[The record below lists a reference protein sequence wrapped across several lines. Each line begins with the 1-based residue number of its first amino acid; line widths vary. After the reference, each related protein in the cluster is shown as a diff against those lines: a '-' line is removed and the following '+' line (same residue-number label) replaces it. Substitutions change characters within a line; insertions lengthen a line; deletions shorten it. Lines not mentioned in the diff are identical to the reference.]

1 MSNTLYRL
9 YRDDVFTLAET
20 LVMKQQRTADTL
32 NMFLQDRGY
41 SVDWNSQ
48 STWKYFLNLAGFY
61 HKYDKDRIRE
71 INIASGLLEVDL
83 DGTPTNLPVG
93 VYADQMLV
101 KKASN
106 AGPVLA
112 NFNLALVDPDY
123 SGDVA
128 IANEYEYGT
137 SYYRDLFARYP
148 DFEDLILGILHPIPL
163 SISLTAPDNTILY
176 CGGYYRQQTTTGHLG
191 SRFIYQK
198 KEDIGRN
205 SLLLIEE
212 NEQSLINDLQTFIDG
227 FFIRWDVK
235 GYTLSGDLYFPVLL
249 ANLYLQIPMFVLNH
263 RLERCLTPE
272 AHSYHVR
279 EFLESHGKL
288 AKYIPYL
295 PLKQRLYLYRN
306 VRYIE
311 KNIGKSDTFQML
323 LDNLATPTGVPLAG
337 YSLVHNLDTMPESL
351 YPTPQSRRK
360 EINFRQVGTGDDVFT
375 IGELLDKEKDL
386 ARENA
391 RDLDLVT
398 EEVETK
404 VQNSNSDYYPTKV
417 LESAMVNMVD
427 NEPFPF
433 SGFLANLWIYCAAHG
448 DYKGN
453 VFVSNP
459 VTNERL
465 HLTPL
470 SAIIL
475 AIYCYNRAH
484 YSEDQFL
491 TTIPV
496 LHVNNIPRSSSYQPT
511 PTHAVFPSL
520 ITLKKCIDSNVVS
533 DDMLTDVMAGT
544 GPVYSFT
551 STAAFFIE
559 AVKMHKLLND
569 RYKKA
574 VIQEDRDARAQVE
587 YAASQLYWLTVPCT
601 LAPAGTLYED
611 WLNTN
616 GIGLA
621 DIEAVADKRER
632 YKQLGDELVKNA
644 TGNFDDETGRL
655 TRLQEAVI
663 EIMRQFSSY
672 SVQYIYDINTKPVVQ
687 LDNKTLRLRE
697 KSVVFKV
704 KTRLKIPSYRVMN
717 FTASFI
723 SKKVT
728 VDIGLVPSIV

>member
-9 YRDDVFTLAET
+9 YRDDVFTMAET
-20 LVMKQQRTADTL
+20 MVIKQLRTADAL
-32 NMFLQDRGY
+32 NLFLQDRRY
-41 SVDWNSQ
+41 SIDWESP

-71 INIASGLLEVDL
+71 INIGSGLVTVDL
-83 DGTPTNLPVG
+83 DGNPTNLPVG

-101 KKASN
+101 KKASD

-123 SGDVA
+123 NGDVA

-137 SYYRDLFARYP
+137 SYYRDLVDRYS
-148 DFEDLILGILHPIPL
+148 DFEDLILGILHPTPL
-163 SISLTAPDNTILY
+163 SISLPADDNTILY
-176 CGGYYRQQTTTGHLG
+176 CGGYYRRQTNTGNLG
-191 SRFIYQK
+191 SRYIYEK
-198 KEDIGRN
+198 KNDIGRN

-212 NEQSLINDLQTFIDG
+212 NELSLINDLQTFING
-227 FFIRWDVK
+227 FFVRWDVR
-235 GYTLSGDLYFPVLL
+235 GYTLTGDLYFPVLL
-249 ANLYLQIPMFVLNH
+249 ANLYLQIPMFILNH

-272 AHSYHVR
+272 AHTYHVR

-295 PLKQRLYLYRN
+295 PLKQRLFLYRN

-311 KNIGKSDTFQML
+311 KNIGKTSTFQML
-323 LDNLATPTGVPLAG
+323 LNNLATPAGVPLAG
-337 YSLVHNLDTMPESL
+337 YSLVHNLDGMPASL
-351 YPTPQSRRK
+351 YPTPQSRRQ

-375 IGELLDKEKDL
+375 IGELLEKEKDL
-386 ARENA
+386 AREND
-391 RDLDLVT
+391 RDLDIVT
-398 EEVETK
+398 GEIENT

-448 DYKGN
+448 DFKGN

-470 SAIIL
+470 SAVIL
-475 AIYCYNRAH
+475 AIYCYNRAY
-484 YSEDQFL
+484 YSEDQYL
-491 TTIPV
+491 TTVPS
-496 LHVNNIPRSSSYQPT
+496 LHVNNIPRSLSYQPDAN
-511 PTHAVFPSL
+511 HAVFPSL
-520 ITLKKCIDSNVVS
+520 ATLKKCVDTNVVS
-533 DDMLTDVMAGT
+533 DTLLTEIMAGSN
-544 GPVYSFT
+544 PVYSFT

-559 AVKMHKLLND
+559 AVKMHQLLNA

-574 VIQEDRDARAQVE
+574 VMLEDRDARAQAE
-587 YAASQLYWLTVPCT
+587 YAVSQLYWLTVPCT
-601 LAPAGTLYED
+601 LTTSGMLYDD
-611 WLNTN
+611 WLSTN

-621 DIEAVADKRER
+621 DIEAVADRRER

-644 TGNFDDETGRL
+644 TGNFDDKTGRL
-655 TRLQEAVI
+655 TKLQEAVI

-672 SVQYIYDINTKPVVQ
+672 SVQYVYNINTKPVVQ

-697 KSVVFKV
+697 KSAIFKV
-704 KTRLKIPSYRVMN
+704 QTRLKIPTYRIMN
-717 FTASFI
+717 FSSSLTA
-723 SKKVT
+723 KKVS
-728 VDIGLVPSIV
+728 VDIGLTPSIV